1 MWEMIEEWMIDK
13 LRKCK
18 QVLWVTTNQYSAQT
32 AWNRENGPSPLL
44 SNVIVIMIKTYK
56 YW

>member
-44 SNVIVIMIKTYK
+44 SNVIVIMIKT
-56 YW
+56 